1 MATQARV
8 IDLRKTKQMPAPI
21 STETVTS
28 RTKRQTKP
36 KLEIR
41 MRAGEVAEYYRVS
54 LSTVSRWKHGKTKRH
69 EPLKFEGPGQAQ
81 TVELGYLQDWYRRN
95 S

>member
-8 IDLRKTKQMPAPI
+8 IDLRKTKQMPAPTA
-21 STETVTS
+21 TETITTRS
-28 RTKRQTKP
+28 RRQSKP
-36 KLEIR
+36 KLEVR

-54 LSTVSRWKHGKTKRH
+54 LSTVSRWKHGKTKRG
-69 EPLKFEGPGQAQ
+69 EPLRFEGPGQSQ

>member
-8 IDLRKTKQMPAPI
+8 IDLRKTKQMPAPVI
-21 STETVTS
+21 TS
-28 RTKRQTKP
+28 NTSSHGKRQAKP

-54 LSTVSRWKHGKTKRH
+54 LATVSRWKHGKTKRH
-69 EPLKFEGPGQAQ
+69 EPLKFEGPGRSQ
-81 TVELGYLQDWYRRN
+81 TVELGYLQEWYRRN